1 MVVVGLGFGGF
12 QTLNAA
18 VIVRTT
24 EPAYFGR
31 VFSLSMLAFAGN
43 SLMSLPVGALADAI
57 GERTTLLV
65 LCGAVV
71 AVAASISLRL
81 RRS

>member
-1 MVVVGLGFGGF
+1 M
-12 QTLNAA
+12 
-18 VIVRTT
+18 IVRTT

-43 SLMSLPVGALADAI
+43 ALMSLPVGLLADAI
-57 GERTTLLV
+57 GERATLLA
-65 LCGAVV
+65 LCGAVLTV
-71 AVAASISLRL
+71 ASAVSLRL